1 MNGLEIEIE
10 TASSNNSSESI
21 PIEYGMHVLMC

>member
-10 TASSNNSSESI
+10 NKIQELYVEVISI
-21 PIEYGMHVLMC
+21 YTLLKCI

>member
-10 TASSNNSSESI
+10 TASSNNSSECI
-21 PIEYGMHVLMC
+21 TIEYGMHVLVC